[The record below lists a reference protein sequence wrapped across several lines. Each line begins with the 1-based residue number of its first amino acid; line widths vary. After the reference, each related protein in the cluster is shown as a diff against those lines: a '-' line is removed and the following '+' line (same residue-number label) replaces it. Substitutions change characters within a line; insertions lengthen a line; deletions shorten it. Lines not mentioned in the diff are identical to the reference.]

1 MLVAGHFKLA
11 LGSSGKNSE
20 EPRRAGAEG
29 RAVLPGQGAS
39 CQRPGRASGKVMSP
53 RIRLGEVLSS
63 SSVRESCR
71 RGTYPKNISLLSLR
85 YNLLHRS
92 TLSIFLARLQR
103 RPVTVFST
111 TTTRAMPFKLPTL
124 PDVPGADPSRAV
136 LDAFKV
142 AIAKR
147 VADAL
152 PPLTAEQVYRGVN
165 FMIALLRFRLS
176 GVVDVLAK
184 TASVRCVQSTN
195 IICTALAHEL
205 TLHAAR
211 SRSRAVS
218 SGRLRPVSHARQGV
232 LAFHSQDSLPRP
244 RGADAGPRAHIRCVI
259 RQPRVWLEHVRG
271 RQEGRGRVLVTEH
284 RKELPRW
291 PSPFDDHWRVFGE
304 SV

>member
-1 MLVAGHFKLA
+1 MIA
-11 LGSSGKNSE
+11 
-20 EPRRAGAEG
+20 
-29 RAVLPGQGAS
+29 
-39 CQRPGRASGKVMSP
+39 GKVMSP

-63 SSVRESCR
+63 STGSSNSVPTCPRKLLKCS
-71 RGTYPKNISLLSLR
+71 YPKLISLLTLR

-103 RPVTVFST
+103 RPVTAFST
-111 TTTRAMPFKLPTL
+111 TTTRAMPFKLPTS
-124 PDVPGADPSRAV
+124 PDVPGADPSHAV

-152 PPLTAEQVYRGVN
+152 PPLTAEQVYRGVDYGKKGID

-184 TASVRCVQSTN
+184 TASVTCVQSTN
-195 IICTALAHEL
+195 IICAALAYEL

-232 LAFHSQDSLPRP
+232 LRSTIIGAFLANLYKACGWEVVSMNYLGDWGTQVRLTSMSSYLPHT
-244 RGADAGPRAHIRCVI
+244 D
-259 RQPRVWLEHVRG
+259 L
-271 RQEGRGRVLVTEH
+271 
-284 RKELPRW
+284 K
-291 PSPFDDHWRVFGE
+291 S
-304 SV
+304 